1 MASTI
6 DFDWVVG
13 PCSFGQTCYWAVAVA
28 IAIAASAVG
37 QTCRAFTAA
46 TAAVARISFVAFA
59 VVAVGA

>member
-28 IAIAASAVG
+28 IAASAVG
-37 QTCRAFTAA
+37 QTCRAFATA
-46 TAAVARISFVAFA
+46 AAVARISFVAFA

>member
-37 QTCRAFTAA
+37 QTCRAFA
-46 TAAVARISFVAFA
+46 TAAAFARISFVAFA

>member
-37 QTCRAFTAA
+37 QTCRAFATA
-46 TAAVARISFVAFA
+46 AAVARISFVAFA